1 MEYIIIDMK
10 YMCRSCKTSCKDII
24 QHIRKVHNFSKSQ
37 IKEELQRN
45 PNTFKNAFE
54 EIK

>member
-1 MEYIIIDMK
+1 ME
-10 YMCRSCKTSCKDII
+10 
-24 QHIRKVHNFSKSQ
+24 HIRIEHNFSESQ